1 MAMASCSVITLGLF
15 FNKRWIFI
23 ASAAICGMVSSF
35 TPTSRRFLGMPHL
48 ALSSLIFSTPVRN
61 NVVRPSPCLQRRAG
75 CWEDQYWRFRAA
87 TLSR

>member
-48 ALSSLIFSTPVRN
+48 ALSSLIFSTPVRA
-61 NVVRPSPCLQRRAG
+61 VASASVLLSHPHAS
-75 CWEDQYWRFRAA
+75 A
-87 TLSR
+87 TSA